1 MPEAPETLP
10 EPGLFL
16 RIIKDRRIAFVIVG
30 GMNTVLGTLWFIGYQ
45 LAFEALHVGRFDY
58 LLSLVCAQITSVFT
72 SFLSQRYLVFRVHG
86 RFWGDLARFALV
98 STSAFGANLVL
109 LPLCVELLGWPKI
122 PAQLAVTA
130 VIAISSYIAHRDFS
144 FRRKSSKD
152 GKNQSD
158 ATPPQRPESEAAL

>member
-1 MPEAPETLP
+1 MPEAAETVP

-16 RIIKDRRIAFVIVG
+16 RIIKDRRIAFMIVG

-45 LAFEALHVGRFDY
+45 LVFEALHVGRFDY
-58 LLSLVCAQITSVFT
+58 ILSLVCAQITSVFT
-72 SFLSQRYLVFRVHG
+72 SFLSQRYLVFRVRG

-109 LPLCVELLGWPKI
+109 LPLCVELLGLPKI

-130 VIAISSYIAHRDFS
+130 VIAISSYLAHRDFS
-144 FRRKSSKD
+144 FRRKSPNDMK
-152 GKNQSD
+152 QHD
-158 ATPPQRPESEAAL
+158 ATPPQRSEGEAAR